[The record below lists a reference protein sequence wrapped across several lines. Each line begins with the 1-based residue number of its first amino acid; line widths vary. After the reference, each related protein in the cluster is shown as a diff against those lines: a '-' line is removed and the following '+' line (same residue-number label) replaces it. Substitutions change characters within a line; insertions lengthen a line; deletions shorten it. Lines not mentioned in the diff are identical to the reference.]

1 MTAATSFTLFAHSPY
16 SMHPWP
22 LKPSADCF
30 NSEWKQ
36 KQFSYRCA
44 DTTQP
49 PEFVARVGSVRFGS
63 LSHVYL
69 ISVSAFEWYES
80 AQSRLCDDFI
90 AQMRETW
97 LPKAVCQRDARTHTH
112 THTRTRHI
120 WMRMGLFKHKVA
132 YKLTSRTETFNG
144 EHIGLVHSSLLKEF
158 HLTKC
163 TPSTIMKPMPSDSL
177 FSMPSFC
184 CRHPKRSSPSGSVIM
199 FHSGSVSH
207 LKIKPSPSSSPSPP
221 ER

>member
-1 MTAATSFTLFAHSPY
+1 MVWECAKSSMWWFHCSNEGNVIAKSCLPTWCEDAHTY
-16 SMHPWP
+16 
-22 LKPSADCF
+22 
-30 NSEWKQ
+30 
-36 KQFSYRCA
+36 
-44 DTTQP
+44 
-49 PEFVARVGSVRFGS
+49 
-63 LSHVYL
+63 
-69 ISVSAFEWYES
+69 
-80 AQSRLCDDFI
+80 
-90 AQMRETW
+90 
-97 LPKAVCQRDARTHTH
+97 